1 MNTDYSVC
9 QAYFTDLVT
18 FQCINHEG
26 SNYYETWGDYSVFA
40 ICDIQARPHPFE
52 IQLARDTS
60 WRSEYSLKYSVLR
73 LIAN

>member
-26 SNYYETWGDYSVFA
+26 SNYYETCGDYSVFA
-40 ICDIQARPHPFE
+40 ICDNYSGQAAP
-52 IQLARDTS
+52 LRDTAS
-60 WRSEYSLKYSVLR
+60 T
-73 LIAN
+73 